1 MNFQGLAK
9 QIHKISRT
17 EALFKDF
24 PGHQNET
31 KTFQHFQGTP
41 STGLPS
47 LPWKLAIKTSIVT
60 VITPS
65 ETSSTYYQ

>member
-1 MNFQGLAK
+1 LAK
-9 QIHKISRT
+9 QIHVLSRT
-17 EALFKDF
+17 KTLFKDF

-31 KTFQHFQGTP
+31 KTFHDFQGTP

-47 LPWKLAIKTSIVT
+47 MPWKLAIKTSVIT